1 MVPEINLLPN
11 LEKKKSAPTLI
22 YVLLIILVGLV
33 LGYMIFLYIQAKGD
47 LLQLNTQEVELSS
60 QRDQLQLELDVNKQT
75 NKGSLEQS
83 VQFVEKI
90 SYPVTPLI
98 DEMQALL
105 PEQTYLRKYAFSEN
119 QVEMTSD
126 FESMAAISKYL
137 DKLLVSPFFSDVQ
150 VSTIDN
156 FDVTGGKAEEI
167 IAQDKFKEIPRYSV
181 TIILA
186 IDTIYLAGGRA
197 S

>member
-1 MVPEINLLPN
+1 MVPEINLLPS

-119 QVEMTSD
+119 QIEMTSD

-137 DKLLVSPFFSDVQ
+137 DKLLASPFFSDVQ

-156 FDVTGGKAEEI
+156 FDVTGGKAEEV

-181 TIILA
+181 TITLA